1 MKAMRGWSTLVL
13 ALCATAKVNA
23 APAAARETRRF
34 ALVIGN
40 NEPPRADLPRL
51 RYADD
56 DAVRWAVLF
65 DTLGAQVEV
74 LTELDSESR
83 QLYGGVVP
91 PMTPPS
97 RAAVDGA
104 VARLAGEIAVA
115 RAGGAHVVF
124 YFVYAGHGDV
134 EDGKGYVALT
144 DAHFT
149 REDLST
155 RVLRA
160 VHADTNHVIV
170 DACRASYFLGSR
182 GPGGERRAWQD
193 SYFRPHEPGLDN
205 TGFLLASSSSGLSH
219 EWEEFQSGIF
229 SHEVRSGL
237 MGPADANGDG
247 LITYRELTG
256 FVRLANRPVRNERF
270 RPQIVSR
277 VPAGGDDVLLDLRD
291 AHAGSLAL
299 GRLVGTPAPEPS
311 SSSHLIL
318 EDRAGVRWVDF
329 HPGAAG
335 AIRVILPRASWNG
348 PGFYLRSLATNL
360 EYSVPAGA
368 DINLAELTPRAPSLL
383 HRGAIHDAFTHL
395 FELAFDQA
403 ALDAL
408 PFDEELSERAS
419 PTPPGADL
427 SRWRRISKPAAIGA
441 VVIGGVSLAAAGA
454 LAISSARLHDQAV
467 GANGAERAQLNSEIG
482 TRNQWTA
489 LAGIGGAVLT
499 LAGVGLFLWRRTDSS
514 SADPASSAASS
525 DGGAFSWHW

>member
-1 MKAMRGWSTLVL
+1 MKARRGWCVVVL
-13 ALCATAKVNA
+13 ALWMAASAHAAAAA
-23 APAAARETRRF
+23 APARETRRF

-40 NEPPRADLPRL
+40 NRPPRADLPRL

-65 DTLGAQVEV
+65 DTLGADVQV
-74 LTELDSESR
+74 LAELDDESR
-83 QLYGGVVP
+83 QLYGGIVP

-97 RAAVDGA
+97 RAAVDAA
-104 VARLAGEIAVA
+104 VVRIAAAIAGA

-124 YFVYAGHGDV
+124 YFIYAGHGDV

-149 REDLST
+149 RDDLSA
-155 RVLRA
+155 RVLQA

-170 DACRASYFLGSR
+170 DACRASYFLTNR
-182 GPGGERRAWQD
+182 GPGGERRVWQD
-193 SYFRPHEPGLDN
+193 SYFRPDESGTRN

-219 EWEEFQSGIF
+219 EWEEFQAGIF

-247 LITYRELTG
+247 LITYRELIG

-277 VPAGGDDVLLDLRD
+277 VPAGGDDVLIDLRE

-299 GRLVGTPAPEPS
+299 GSPGAAPALAPPP
-311 SSSHLIL
+311 SSHLML
-318 EDRAGVRWVDF
+318 EDRAGIRWVDF

-335 AIRVILPRASWNG
+335 ATRVILPRVSWNG
-348 PGFYLRSLATNL
+348 PGFYLRSVATNA
-360 EYSVPAGA
+360 EYSVPAGS
-368 DINLAELTPRAPSLL
+368 DVNLAQLAPRAPSLL

-408 PFDEELSERAS
+408 PLDGELSEDAS
-419 PTPPGADL
+419 PPGTDL
-427 SRWRRISKPAAIGA
+427 SPPSRWQTIRRATAIGA
-441 VVIGGVSLAAAGA
+441 VALGGASLATAGV
-454 LAISSARLHDQAV
+454 LAISSAVLHDRAV
-467 GANGAERAQLNSEIG
+467 GADGVRRAQLNQDIS
-482 TRNQWTA
+482 TRNRWTA
-489 LAGIGGAVLT
+489 ITGIGGAALT
-499 LAGVGLFLWRRTDSS
+499 AAGLGLLLWR
-514 SADPASSAASS
+514 
-525 DGGAFSWHW
+525 W